1 MRSPSIR
8 MTLTYSSLVCC
19 VLYSANK
26 GVQSLRAPIQNTF
39 ITRASRTG
47 NALQL
52 RNRLE
57 FTHQHFLRK
66 DPYVD
71 VDVEVDTTG
80 SLPVV
85 TSTLAV
91 TAIPPLESKGY
102 VILTLLFLVSTLC
115 ALDRVAMSVAI
126 LPMGDEFQYNA
137 STRGLISS
145 VFSLG
150 YMVGLIPSG
159 LLGSFSSPKKIL
171 AYGVLL
177 WSVAQIATPF
187 AAYVS
192 IPVLLCSRFFMG
204 VAEAVAI
211 PTVQTFV
218 ARWVP
223 ENQRSVALGAVLSG
237 LQVGNVCAYVAS
249 PAILSAFDWKGLFEI
264 YGAVGFLW
272 VALWLPFSQDNPS
285 GMNDSISN
293 SLGNRIELEAVVPV
307 KDESIE
313 QTAALALE
321 SVKGVLAE
329 VPWKEILASKEIRAI
344 TVAHAVQNFGLYI
357 NLAWLPSYFSQ
368 KYHLGVADSS
378 LSSVLPW
385 IVAAAVGSG
394 SGLLADSML
403 QRGVDKTLIRK
414 VAQTFALVV
423 PAVTLL
429 ELSTATDL
437 TSTDAIGYFTVACAS
452 AASCVAGFGSSV
464 QDVCKNPKLVST
476 LYGITSAP
484 AVLFG
489 SVGVYLTGVVLDNTK
504 SWDLVFEGTAL
515 VYFIGALYYAT
526 QYEAK
531 KLF

>member
-1 MRSPSIR
+1 MKLFRPFLLVVVFIAHYLTGYRIVSFDDNRRLISSGKASLSKRHGNWNCCRSQHSHNFLKATSEIDADTIKSQTTTVIVP
-8 MTLTYSSLVCC
+8 
-19 VLYSANK
+19 
-26 GVQSLRAPIQNTF
+26 PID
-39 ITRASRTG
+39 A
-47 NALQL
+47 
-52 RNRLE
+52 
-57 FTHQHFLRK
+57 
-66 DPYVD
+66 
-71 VDVEVDTTG
+71 
-80 SLPVV
+80 
-85 TSTLAV
+85 
-91 TAIPPLESKGY
+91 KGY
-102 VILTLLFLVSTLC
+102 TILVLLFLVTALC

-126 LPMGDEFQYNA
+126 LPMGAEFQYSE

-159 LLGSFSSPKKIL
+159 LLGSFTSPKTIL
-171 AYGVLL
+171 TYGVLL
-177 WSVAQIATPF
+177 WSIAQFITPF

-223 ENQRSVALGAVLSG
+223 EEQRSVALGAVLSG
-237 LQVGNVCAYVAS
+237 LQVGNVFAYVAS
-249 PAILSAFDWKGLFEI
+249 PTILDLYNWNGLFEI
-264 YGAVGFLW
+264 YGAVGLLW
-272 VALWLPFSQDNPS
+272 VILWSPLAQDNPS
-285 GMNDSISN
+285 S
-293 SLGNRIELEAVVPV
+293 VVASKVITKGRDLPNP
-307 KDESIE
+307 SSGG
-313 QTAALALE
+313 TSAALLALKSSVE
-321 SVKGVLAE
+321 SV
-329 VPWKEILASKEIRAI
+329 PWRDIIGSKEIRAI

-368 KYHLGVADSS
+368 KYQFGVTDSS

-385 IVAAAVGSG
+385 IVAAVVGSS
-394 SGLLADSML
+394 SGYLADTFL
-403 QRGVDKTLIRK
+403 QRGVDKTVIRK

-437 TSTDAIGYFTVACAS
+437 TSSDAIGYFTIACAS

-476 LYGITSAP
+476 IYGVTSAP

-489 SVGVYLTGVVLDNTK
+489 SLGVYLTGVVLDSTQ
-504 SWDLVFEGTAL
+504 SWELVFRGTAV
-515 VYFIGALYYAT
+515 VYFLGAAFYAS